1 MTFMFFRNM
10 YGEKKKER
18 IVDHTMVQCS
28 FTVFFKHRKDISAL
42 LSIRYADR
50 RPSAWQQTERD
61 LVTLNTSTTHR
72 PKERP
77 KKRY

>member
-28 FTVFFKHRKDISAL
+28 FTVFFKHRKDISAP
-42 LSIRYADR
+42 LSIRYAD
-50 RPSAWQQTERD
+50 
-61 LVTLNTSTTHR
+61 
-72 PKERP
+72 
-77 KKRY
+77 